1 MKVLFWVFDMMRKFW
16 NLLIVAVFCLFF
28 MCAACDTAKAND
40 DTPKI
45 LYVIIEDERLIASN
59 TSLSRFDEIKL
70 TAEEIVLQKVEANAV
85 AVIVTNKRIIG
96 YAVFLGSW
104 KPLRYQAGEKV
115 LSVEAEDF
123 SAFVLTSDRFLNFNG
138 KHGLWAQTER

>member
-1 MKVLFWVFDMMRKFW
+1 MKIMFWGFDMMKNFW
-16 NLLIVAVFCLFF
+16 HLLIVAVFFLAV
-28 MCAACDTAKAND
+28 MYMANGSAKAND
-40 DTPKI
+40 DTPKV
-45 LYVIIEDERLIASN
+45 LYVIIEDDRLIASN

-70 TAEEIVLQKVEANAV
+70 TAEEVVLQKVEANAV

-96 YAVFLGSW
+96 YAVFIGSW

>member
-1 MKVLFWVFDMMRKFW
+1 MFWVFVMMRIFW
-16 NLLIVAVFCLFF
+16 NLLIVPVFCISVVF
-28 MCAACDTAKAND
+28 AACGTAKAKN
-40 DTPKI
+40 DTPKV
-45 LYVIIEDERLIASN
+45 LYVIIEDDRLIASN

-70 TAEEIVLQKVEANAV
+70 TAEEVVLQKVESDPV

-123 SAFVLTSDRFLNFNG
+123 SAFVLTSDRLLNFNG